1 MRRRPWAFVLLLAL
15 PLLAA
20 RVAPRGDA
28 ALPAPLK
35 ARLETISVDDL
46 KRHENFL
53 TSPECA
59 GRDTPQPGLEKARD
73 YLVEKHKSFGLTS
86 ANPDGSYL
94 FEYEVPAVTWS
105 DDDSLGVV
113 KGQDVDAFLPG
124 VDFVPVRRSG
134 SGTVDAEVVFCG
146 YGIVD
151 AAEKY
156 DDFRGADVKGKVV
169 ALLLH
174 EPRETKKGRA
184 FEGEQWTNHSRITAK
199 WRGAFD
205 RGAVAVLLFT
215 DPANHADLSVLKGE
229 HPRYGHLDPK
239 GDAPL
244 PVVHCSGAV
253 GDFLFGA
260 GKLAEW
266 QKALDAKLAG
276 APRPIE
282 GARVRLQLKLHDQQ
296 VKTHDVVAFKE
307 GSDPQRKDEW
317 IVIGAHYDHI
327 GVDEYG
333 QIFHGA
339 DDNGSGTSC
348 LLEVAQAIG
357 AQDVAIRRS
366 LLLIH
371 FSGEEK
377 GLLGA
382 AAYCKN
388 PLHPADKTFAMVNID
403 MVGRGPPTD
412 LNCAGMGY
420 SPQFQAAVRKAT
432 SLSRARLKIGDG
444 GMQFFKR
451 SDQFEFWKL
460 GIPVVF
466 LMGEVEHVD
475 YHKVTDTPDKLVFG
489 KIAETAKFVTALA
502 WLLGEADEKPEQKGI
517 PP

>member
-1 MRRRPWAFVLLLAL
+1 MRRGRWAFVLLLAL

-20 RVAPRGDA
+20 SVAARGDL

-35 ARLETISVDDL
+35 ARLETITVEDL

-53 TSPECA
+53 TSEECA
-59 GRDTPQPGLEKARD
+59 GRNTPQPGLEKARD

-86 ANPDGSYL
+86 GHPDGSYL

-105 DDDSLGVV
+105 EDDSLGVV
-113 KGQDVDAFLPG
+113 KGQAIDAFLPG

-151 AAEKY
+151 PAEKY
-156 DDFRGADVKGKVV
+156 DDFRGAEVKGKVV

-184 FEGEQWTNHSRITAK
+184 FEGEAPTNHSRITSK
-199 WRGAFD
+199 WRAAFD

-215 DPANHADLSVLKGE
+215 DPANHRDLSVLKGE
-229 HPRYGHLDPK
+229 MPRYGRLDAK
-239 GDAPL
+239 GDAPI

-260 GKLAEW
+260 GKLLEW

-276 APRPIE
+276 TPRPIE
-282 GARVRLQLKLHDQQ
+282 GTRVRLEVKLKDQQ
-296 VKTHDVVAFKE
+296 TKTHDVVAFKE

-317 IVIGAHYDHI
+317 IVLGAHYDHI
-327 GVDEYG
+327 GVDEFGRIY
-333 QIFHGA
+333 HGA

-348 LLEVAQAIG
+348 LLEIAQAIG

-366 LLLIH
+366 VLIIH
-371 FSGEEK
+371 FSGEEH

-388 PLHPADKTFAMVNID
+388 PLHPAEKHFAMINMD
-403 MVGRGPPTD
+403 MVGRGRPNEID
-412 LNCAGMGY
+412 AVGLGY
-420 SPQFQAAVRKAT
+420 SVQFQAAVRKAT
-432 SLSRARLKIGDG
+432 SLSRARLKVGEE
-444 GMQFFKR
+444 GMQYFKR
-451 SDQFEFWKL
+451 SDQLEFWKL
-460 GIPVVF
+460 GIPVLF
-466 LMGEVEHVD
+466 FMEPEEHPD
-475 YHKVTDTPDKLVFG
+475 YHQVTDTPDKLVFG
-489 KIAETAKFVTALA
+489 KIAETAKLVTALT
-502 WLLGEADEKPEQKGI
+502 WLLGEADERPEQKGI